1 MSQLRY
7 PFDQYQ
13 RYRDMREVVTQIA
26 AHLDR
31 ERLSILDVGGTAL
44 AHDFLVAHNLTTI
57 NPEPEGETALQG
69 SGVELPFADGS
80 FDVAITVDTLEH
92 VPPALRPPFVAE
104 MARVAG
110 EFVLITGPFANGYS
124 EIAEGILSQF
134 LADVVGVS
142 HRFLDEHLEHGLPHA
157 EACLSWLAQA
167 GCVGTSIPSGYL
179 HHWLPLMMIHQGL
192 ARVENYELLRRELHA
207 LYNREFFWRD
217 HRTPSYRQVIV
228 ASKQATP
235 QAETLLERV
244 AEALTAQVDEET
256 LDLNGVVA
264 LWQATAMQ
272 TKLEAREARIR
283 ALEAEQR
290 ELAALVE
297 GYRSGK
303 VMRLLALGNTIVN
316 TVVSALRGRLRR

>member
-1 MSQLRY
+1 MNHLRY

-13 RYRDMREVVTQIA
+13 RYRDMREVVTPIA

-44 AHDFLVAHNLTTI
+44 AHDFLAAHHLTTI

-80 FDVAITVDTLEH
+80 FDVVITVDTLEH
-92 VPPALRPPFVAE
+92 VPTALRAPFVAE

-124 EIAEGILSQF
+124 ETAEQILSEF

-142 HRFLDEHLEHGLPHA
+142 HRFLDEHLDHGLPHA
-157 EACLSWLAQA
+157 EACLAWLSKA

-179 HHWLPLMMIHQGL
+179 HHWLPLMIIQQGL
-192 ARVENYELLRRELHA
+192 SRVADYEMLRGELNE
-207 LYNREFFWRD
+207 LYNREFFRRD

-228 ASKQATP
+228 ASKQVTP
-235 QAETLLERV
+235 EAEALLERV
-244 AEALTAQVDEET
+244 AKALAANVDEES

-264 LWQATAMQ
+264 LWQATAVQ
-272 TKLEAREARIR
+272 SRLEAREARVLS
-283 ALEAEQR
+283 LEAENR
-290 ELAALVE
+290 RLETLVE

-303 VMRLLALGNTIVN
+303 VMRLLALINA
-316 TVVSALRGRLRR
+316 VVSALWERLRR